1 MDCCFHFLTLT
12 LLIKYSLDLPFI
24 SYICELLH
32 LAIVVILPIFLDSVT
47 HILFPEYSNFPQ
59 CVS

>member
-32 LAIVVILPIFLDSVT
+32 LAIVIILPFFLDSVT
-47 HILFPEYSNFPQ
+47 HILSVPRI
-59 CVS
+59 